1 MFCRNCGA
9 MCNDNELFCKSCGQP
24 LQQQAQVNEQQQ
36 QMWQQS
42 QQPVWQQPVMQ
53 EQNAQYQY
61 SQPENMQSQYTYAQP
76 KKKRG
81 KKKKI
86 IAAAIAGVVLIT
98 AVFRVISF
106 VNRDVYDTDLYGT
119 WEWESLVE
127 GDNGEKYI
135 GSIVFKKDG
144 TVISNTKYY
153 DGDEWNDYG
162 ENEGERSKVE
172 KIDKDLIKITLSS
185 GLSGSVV
192 KYKNMLG
199 SYTETYVPDG
209 KTFDLTIQNEDDSDY
224 ATVYSENGKVHYCI
238 DYENCYEGDC
248 GGETYKYKRKGNCIQ
263 IFVNGKWKKSGFI
276 LDNGIFYKQYTKKK

>member
-9 MCNDNELFCKSCGQP
+9 MCNDNEQFCKSCGQP

-53 EQNAQYQY
+53 EQTVQYQY
-61 SQPENMQSQYTYAQP
+61 SQPENMQNQYAYAQP

-98 AVFRVISF
+98 AVFGVISF

-119 WEWESLVE
+119 WERVAYYT
-127 GDNGEKYI
+127 GKNGEKTESTI
-135 GSIVFKKDG
+135 KFKKDG
-144 TVISNTKYY
+144 TITVKSRYY
-153 DGDEWNDYG
+153 DGEKWDDFVEG
-162 ENEGERSKVE
+162 EGERSKIE
-172 KIDKDLIKITLSS
+172 TIDKDLIKISVS
-185 GLSGSVV
+185 GGFSGSFV

-199 SYTETYVPDG
+199 SYVETYVPDG
-209 KTFDLTIQNEDDSDY
+209 KTFDLTLESENNSDY
-224 ATVYSENGKVHYCI
+224 ATIYSENGKMHYCI

-248 GGETYKYKRKGNCIQ
+248 GGPTYKYKRKGDCIKLL
-263 IFVNGKWKKSGFI
+263 VNGKWVKSAFI
-276 LDNGIFYKQYTKKK
+276 FDNGIFYKYYTKKK

>member
-61 SQPENMQSQYTYAQP
+61 SQPENMQNQYAYAQP

-98 AVFRVISF
+98 AVFGVISF

-119 WEWESLVE
+119 WEWESLFE

-144 TVISNTKYY
+144 TVTSDTQYY

-162 ENEGERSKVE
+162 ENVRRCVRLSR
-172 KIDKDLIKITLSS
+172 KI
-185 GLSGSVV
+185 
-192 KYKNMLG
+192 
-199 SYTETYVPDG
+199 
-209 KTFDLTIQNEDDSDY
+209 
-224 ATVYSENGKVHYCI
+224 
-238 DYENCYEGDC
+238 
-248 GGETYKYKRKGNCIQ
+248 
-263 IFVNGKWKKSGFI
+263 
-276 LDNGIFYKQYTKKK
+276 